1 MMLVLVCAN
10 ARLIVENLIKYGVL
24 VNPARWLLV
33 LIPDGALLMQSPV
46 PTCSCSFSQGTIEQ
60 ALESRNVIRVTAQV
74 YALGFR
80 VWVLLSLH
88 SMLGLQGY
96 CRCTSCTVFA
106 WTLYT
111 AWLPARPEYG
121 LFHHHDTWKVGGD
134 QSASSQ

>member
-46 PTCSCSFSQGTIEQ
+46 PTRSCSFSQGTIEQ
-60 ALESRNVIRVTAQV
+60 ALESSHVIGVTAQV
-74 YALGFR
+74 YGLGFGF
-80 VWVLLSLH
+80 LLSLH
-88 SMLGLQGY
+88 SMLGPQGY

-106 WTLYT
+106 WTIYT